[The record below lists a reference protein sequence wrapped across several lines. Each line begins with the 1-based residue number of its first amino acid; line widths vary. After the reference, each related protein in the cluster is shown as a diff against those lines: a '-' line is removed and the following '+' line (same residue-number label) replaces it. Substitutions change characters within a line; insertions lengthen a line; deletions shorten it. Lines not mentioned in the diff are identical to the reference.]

1 MHDKTLFFFD
11 RKALAAANNTEITS
25 KLIDMRFNGDDVDGR
40 LFINAQLGAAPSEG
54 VVRFKVLTS
63 YDGSSWVDLLT
74 VNNSGATL
82 YKGRLP
88 RGIRDDAQHGA
99 LQALRAEREHAR
111 EHEERLGEKAGAD
124 GPLQA
129 PRHREGL
136 GRALRLG
143 GVLRTQRLDAAE
155 VAQVELDGE
164 HGERP
169 DGRKRAK
176 AH

>member
-40 LFINAQLGAAPSEG
+40 LFINAQLGAAPSSG

-63 YDGSSWVDLLT
+63 YDGSTWVDLLA

-88 RGIRDDAQHGA
+88 LGIRRYLKAVAKVTTELNAANTVFAEITDAIENGLDMNLVQKSPDTD
-99 LQALRAEREHAR
+99 QAAAGDAVRASV
-111 EHEERLGEKAGAD
+111 
-124 GPLQA
+124 
-129 PRHREGL
+129 EG
-136 GRALRLG
+136 
-143 GVLRTQRLDAAE
+143 
-155 VAQVELDGE
+155 
-164 HGERP
+164 
-169 DGRKRAK
+169 
-176 AH
+176 

>member
-40 LFINAQLGAAPSEG
+40 LFINAQLGAAPSSG

-63 YDGSSWVDLLT
+63 YDGTTWVDLLT

-88 RGIRDDAQHGA
+88 LGVRRYLKAEAKVTTELNAANTVFAEITDAIENGLDMNLVQKSPDTD
-99 LQALRAEREHAR
+99 QAAAGDTVRAS
-111 EHEERLGEKAGAD
+111 
-124 GPLQA
+124 
-129 PRHREGL
+129 
-136 GRALRLG
+136 
-143 GVLRTQRLDAAE
+143 
-155 VAQVELDGE
+155 VES
-164 HGERP
+164 
-169 DGRKRAK
+169 
-176 AH
+176 

>member
-11 RKALAAANNTEITS
+11 RKPLAATNNTEITS

-88 RGIRDDAQHGA
+88 LGIRRY
-99 LQALRAEREHAR
+99 LKAEAKVTTG
-111 EHEERLGEKAGAD
+111 LGEANTVFAEITDGIENGLDMNLVQKSSETDQAAAGDAV
-124 GPLQA
+124 
-129 PRHREGL
+129 
-136 GRALRLG
+136 RA
-143 GVLRTQRLDAAE
+143 V
-155 VAQVELDGE
+155 VE
-164 HGERP
+164 
-169 DGRKRAK
+169 A
-176 AH
+176 